1 MAFSQ
6 KPRWFP
12 VVSGT
17 EIWGWG
23 HTSLLGLVFIVRN
36 ECEEEVLKVYG
47 ERDNMSQVSCFWPSN

>member
-1 MAFSQ
+1 MGLAFSQ

-23 HTSLLGLVFIVRN
+23 HHVALRISLHSEEGTSGRGVKSIWR
-36 ECEEEVLKVYG
+36 EG
-47 ERDNMSQVSCFWPSN
+47 